1 MISFVTSDYS
11 RMSIVVLHII
21 SSFMMTFASP
31 LFPITT
37 PPPKTTCYYY
47 YKNND
52 FISNSKWSVTS
63 ISEAKQT
70 TLWGIR
76 TGNHENPLP

>member
-37 PPPKTTCYYY
+37 PPPPPTTTCYYY
-47 YKNND
+47 YKIMIL
-52 FISNSKWSVTS
+52 F
-63 ISEAKQT
+63 QT
-70 TLWGIR
+70 ASGL
-76 TGNHENPLP
+76 